1 MSRCPIRVAVVEDH
15 EPTRESILLV
25 LKGSPEV
32 VCIGDYATTQEAEE
46 AISANPPQVVLMD
59 INLGSGSGIDCVRK
73 LKALR
78 PEIEFVMLTTYNDS
92 DLIFAALS
100 AGASGY
106 LLKRSAAEHLID
118 SIKEVHDGGSPM
130 SMEIARCVV
139 EHIQGIKAP
148 EPEEPQEEL
157 LSKRQREIVE
167 LLAEGLAY
175 KQIADRLGLSA
186 HTISNHLRNVYE
198 KLQVQ
203 TRTEAV
209 MKYFGK
215 SRRGA

>member
-1 MSRCPIRVAVVEDH
+1 MSSCPIRVAVVEDH
-15 EPTRESILLV
+15 HQTRESILL
-25 LKGSPEV
+25 LLNGSPEV
-32 VCIGDYATTQEAEE
+32 VCIGAYATSEEAEA

-78 PEIEFVMLTTYNDS
+78 PEIDFVMLTTYNDT
-92 DLIFAALS
+92 DLIFGALS

-106 LLKRSAAEHLID
+106 LLKRSAADHLIE
-118 SIKEVHDGGSPM
+118 SIKEVHSGGSPM
-130 SMEIARCVV
+130 SMEIARRVV
-139 EHIQGIKAP
+139 EHIRGTKAP
-148 EPEEPQEEL
+148 EPEEEL

-186 HTISNHLRNVYE
+186 HTISNHLRKVYE

-215 SRRGA
+215 SRQG

>member
-1 MSRCPIRVAVVEDH
+1 MSSCPIRVAIVEDH
-15 EPTRESILLV
+15 EPTRESILLL
-25 LKGSPEV
+25 LKDSPEV
-32 VCIGDYATTQEAEE
+32 NCLGAYATTQEAEE

-73 LKALR
+73 LKVLR
-78 PEIEFVMLTTYNDS
+78 PEIDFVMLTTYNDT
-92 DLIFAALS
+92 DLIFGALS

-106 LLKRSAAEHLID
+106 LLKRSAADHLIE
-118 SIKEVHDGGSPM
+118 SIKEVNGGGSPM
-130 SMEIARCVV
+130 SMEIARRVV
-139 EHIQGIKAP
+139 EHIREAKAP
-148 EPEEPQEEL
+148 EPQEEL

-186 HTISNHLRNVYE
+186 HTISNHLRKVYE

-215 SRRGA
+215 SRQG